1 MKKNRKKGFTLIE
14 LMVVVIIVGILA
26 AVAVPIFRGQTRRA
40 IASEGE
46 ALLGSV
52 RTAELAYYAEHG
64 SYLDVSSGG
73 DANDPLGI
81 DASKNKYFKSYS
93 VSGTTATTT
102 YTDGGGKEYQIT
114 MDIETGNI
122 TRKYDGKEF

>member
-14 LMVVVIIVGILA
+14 LMVVVIIIGILA
-26 AVAVPIFRGQTRRA
+26 AVAVPIFRGQTKRA

-52 RTAELAYYAEHG
+52 RTAELTYYAEHG
-64 SYLDVSSGG
+64 SYLDVSNGG
-73 DANDPLGI
+73 GEDDPLGVV
-81 DASKNKYFKSYS
+81 ATKNKYFTSYS
-93 VSGTTATTT
+93 VNGTTATTN
-102 YTDGGGKEYQIT
+102 YTDDGGKQYQIT
-114 MDIETGNI
+114 MDIETGDI

>member
-14 LMVVVIIVGILA
+14 LMVVVIIIGILA
-26 AVAVPIFRGQTRRA
+26 AVAVPIFRGQTKRA

-52 RTAELAYYAEHG
+52 RTAELTYYAEHG
-64 SYLDVSSGG
+64 SYLDVSNGG
-73 DANDPLGI
+73 GEDDPLGI
-81 DASKNKYFKSYS
+81 DASKNKYFTSYS

-102 YTDGGGKEYQIT
+102 YTDDGGKQYQIT
-114 MDIETGNI
+114 MDIESGDI
-122 TRKYDGKEF
+122 TRKYDGEEF